1 MSDLTRDPRN
11 TAPLILLVDDFE
23 DALDIYRDY
32 LNYRGY
38 RVIVARDGG
47 EAVAM
52 ATEHRPDLIL
62 LDLRMPVMT
71 GLDAVKLLR
80 LDRGLDGCPIVAL
93 TAHALEA
100 ERLEAL
106 RAGFDEVIAKPCLPD
121 DLATSVARLLGNK
134 VAGPV
139 VLVVTCIDD
148 HARCYSSALSR
159 HEFAVQLAQ
168 TGHEALT
175 VAERVRPDCVVVDDR
190 VPDMEAW
197 EVCRRL
203 KEQPQNKKV
212 RIIVLTQQLTAE
224 AATGS
229 VKVGCNAWLM
239 QPTIADDLVEAVR
252 DVLESDTAAPASPAD
267 ALLGRVACPACAA
280 DDVRAG
286 VRLGAVQYYC
296 CQSCRLCW
304 RVETAS
310 AA

>member
-1 MSDLTRDPRN
+1 MSDPTGA
-11 TAPLILLVDDFE
+11 APLILLVDDFE

-38 RVIVARDGG
+38 RVIVARDGAD
-47 EAVAM
+47 AVAM
-52 ATEHRPDLIL
+52 ARAHRPDLIL
-62 LDLRMPVMT
+62 LDLRMPVMS
-71 GLDAVKLLR
+71 GLEAVQLLR
-80 LDRGLDGCPIVAL
+80 SDRGLDGSPIVAL

-134 VAGPV
+134 AAGPII
-139 VLVVTCIDD
+139 LVVTCIDD
-148 HARCYSSALSR
+148 HARCYAAALAR
-159 HEFAVQLAQ
+159 REFAVQLAQ
-168 TGHEALT
+168 TGREGLA

-190 VPDMEAW
+190 VPDMDAW

-203 KEQPQNKKV
+203 KEQPQNRKV
-212 RIIVLTQQLTAE
+212 RIIVLTQTLTAE
-224 AATGS
+224 AASGS
-229 VKVGCNAWLM
+229 VRVGCNAWLM

-252 DVLESDTAAPASPAD
+252 DVLQSNTPSPASPAE

-280 DDVRAG
+280 EDVRAG

>member
-1 MSDLTRDPRN
+1 MSDG
-11 TAPLILLVDDFE
+11 ALILLVDDFE

-32 LNYRGY
+32 LSYRGY
-38 RVIVARDGG
+38 RVIVARDGV
-47 EAVAM
+47 EAVAL
-52 ATEHRPDLIL
+52 AREHRPELIL
-62 LDLRMPVMT
+62 LDLRMPVMN

-80 LDRGLDGCPIVAL
+80 SDRRLDKSPIVAL

-121 DLATSVARLLGNK
+121 ELAESVARMLANK
-134 VAGPV
+134 DAGTR

-148 HARCYSSALSR
+148 HARCYSEALAR

-175 VAERVRPDCVVVDDR
+175 LAERVRPDCVVVDDR

-197 EVCRRL
+197 EVCRRI
-203 KEQPQNKKV
+203 KQQPENQQV
-212 RIIVLTQQLTAE
+212 RIIVLTQQLTEA

-229 VKVGCNAWLM
+229 VKVGCHAWLM
-239 QPTIADDLVEAVR
+239 QPTVADDLVEAVR
-252 DVLESDTAAPASPAD
+252 DVLESRTPSPASPGE
-267 ALLGRVACPACAA
+267 ALLGRVSCPACAA
-280 DDVRAG
+280 EDVRAG
-286 VRLGAVQYYC
+286 VRVGAVQYYC